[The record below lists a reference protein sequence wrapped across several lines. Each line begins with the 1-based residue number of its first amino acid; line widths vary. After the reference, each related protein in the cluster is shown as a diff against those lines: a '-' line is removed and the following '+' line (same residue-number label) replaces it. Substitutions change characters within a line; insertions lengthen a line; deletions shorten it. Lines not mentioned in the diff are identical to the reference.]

1 MSTNYVNNFLIV
13 AFLICNNIEEL
24 REASQRSLATPSGN
38 FSNLFDS
45 HMHTHELNKSAV
57 RSRFM
62 KGITR
67 FSPALIVY
75 GPR

>member
-1 MSTNYVNNFLIV
+1 MSNSTVRDINLAVLLLV
-13 AFLICNNIEEL
+13 IEEL